1 MQALVYTFIALAA
14 LGVGATA
21 YFALIFTPADAI
33 VVAVAHNEFL
43 NFDYQKYKRNNAVIF
58 DTKACLDRS
67 LVDAR
72 L

>member
-1 MQALVYTFIALAA
+1 MQILNKLDENIVY
-14 LGVGATA
+14 
-21 YFALIFTPADAI
+21 DAI

-43 NFDYQKYKRNNAVIF
+43 SFDYQKYKRNNAVIF